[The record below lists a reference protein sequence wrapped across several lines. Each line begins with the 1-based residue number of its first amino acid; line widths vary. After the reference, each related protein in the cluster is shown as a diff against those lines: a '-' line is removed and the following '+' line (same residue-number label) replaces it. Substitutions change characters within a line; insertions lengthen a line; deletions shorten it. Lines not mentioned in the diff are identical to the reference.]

1 MKRIKTLVLLILTVL
16 LVAGVLCGCAAQTGE
31 QPGISSLP
39 HITIGSDTYPP
50 FVYLDN
56 NGDPTGIDVEIAVE
70 AFRRMGYQAVFTT
83 IDWEQKR
90 TLVDNG
96 EIDCIWGCFSMD
108 GREQDYQWAGP
119 YMVSRQIIAVNA
131 KSDIYAMDD
140 LNGKTIA
147 VQSTGKPEEIFLQ
160 SGQADIPQFEDI
172 ISLEDRSVQYAAL
185 DCGYVDAIAAH
196 ETAILQYMT
205 DYGADFRILDEP
217 LMTAR
222 LGVAFAKERGDDLP
236 QQLTE
241 VFQEMLADGTVRQIV
256 SRYLDDPGHY
266 LDGLED
272 STHA

>member
-16 LVAGVLCGCAAQTGE
+16 LVAGVLCGCAVQTGE

-172 ISLEDRSVQYAAL
+172 ISLEDRGVQYAAL
-185 DCGYVDAIAAH
+185 DCGYVD
-196 ETAILQYMT
+196 
-205 DYGADFRILDEP
+205 EP
-217 LMTAR
+217 LLITGIGA
-222 LGVAFAKERGDDLP
+222 AFSVDDDRGLA
-236 QQLTE
+236 
-241 VFQEMLADGTVRQIV
+241 QELMDTFAQMRQDGTMQEIV
-256 SRYLDDPGHY
+256 GRYLEHPETY
-266 LDGLED
+266 LEVECLEP
-272 STHA
+272 